1 MLGFFYLYNMEK
13 EKLKVKYNSGHGA
26 ILCSGCSVVLKVGFE
41 YTDEELKYSR
51 GEIDY
56 LPPQYCEQCVLKS
69 TKQQ

>member
-1 MLGFFYLYNMEK
+1 MEK
-13 EKLKVKYNSGHGA
+13 ERLIVKYNSGHGA
-26 ILCSGCSVVLKVGFE
+26 LLCSGCRVILKVGFE
-41 YTDEELKYSR
+41 YTEDELRYSR